1 MSIVYVSAADFKHLE
16 IFDLNRSHST
26 IRDSYTMTTRDNTI
40 HRYIIHDNGGRP
52 YSVEDDGSKAIVS
65 YRHYDFDRGDYLP
78 PEELFQQPYEKLFV
92 GDKPAWQ
99 VPENWDEGFE
109 GNTILLKL
117 EGGTYMYIGE
127 TIYTFKTLDGDVIHT
142 YFSEVGN
149 NDVPYPFAIGEK
161 YVYFL
166 MDYHEAVPKDY
177 FDLKKDVYEQY
188 YLDDRIHDCKHQPT
202 ARQTDLCKAWKRGDR
217 DLREQLDYL
226 TKERKVFPIKMIRDR
241 V

>member
-1 MSIVYVSAADFKHLE
+1 MA
-16 IFDLNRSHST
+16 
-26 IRDSYTMTTRDNTI
+26 TRENTI
-40 HRYIIHDNGGRP
+40 HRYEIHDNGGRP
-52 YSVEDDGSKAIVS
+52 FLVDDYGSKVIV
-65 YRHYDFDRGDYLP
+65 YYQQFDFNTDAHLP
-78 PEELFQQPYEKLFV
+78 PEELFQATYEKLFV

-99 VPENWDEGFE
+99 VPENWEEGFK

-117 EGGTYMYIGE
+117 VDGSYMYIGE
-127 TIYTFKTLDGDVIHT
+127 SIYTFQALEGDTIHT

-166 MDYHEAVPKDY
+166 MEYHEAVPTDY
-177 FDLKKDVYEQY
+177 FDLTKNVYEQY
-188 YLDDRIHDCKHQPT
+188 YLDDRINDCKYQPA

-226 TKERKVFPIKMIRDR
+226 TKERKVFPIKMVRER
-241 V
+241 N